1 MKSVLL
7 EKTSLDDLT
16 LARAFI
22 DHEADLLDR
31 LAYAEW
37 LELWAQDGRYIVP
50 IDRQA
55 TDYANQLNH
64 IYDDASMRRQ
74 RVDRLLSGR
83 APSATPIMR
92 TVRTVGR
99 VRLRGTD
106 AGGGLVVSSSL
117 LIVSFKRQA
126 QTLMAADVT
135 HRLIRSANGLKIGE
149 KRVLLI
155 NSDEPLAEMSFLP

>member
-1 MKSVLL
+1 MTNALL
-7 EKTSLDDLT
+7 EKPGLDDLA

-37 LELWAQDGRYIVP
+37 LALWAPDSRYVLP

-55 TDYANQLNH
+55 TDYANRLNH
-64 IYDDASMRRQ
+64 IYDDASMRQQ
-74 RVDRLLSGR
+74 RVERLLSGH

-99 VRLRGTD
+99 VRLLEAD
-106 AGGGLVVSSSL
+106 AGRLVVSSSL
-117 LIVSFKRQA
+117 FIVSFKRQL
-126 QTLMAADVT
+126 QTLIVADVT
-135 HRLIRSANGLKIGE
+135 HRLIRGADGLKIGE
-149 KRVLLI
+149 KLILLI

>member
-1 MKSVLL
+1 MMPLL
-7 EKTSLDDLT
+7 LGKPSLDDLA

-37 LELWAQDGRYIVP
+37 LELWAPDGRYILP

-99 VRLRGTD
+99 VRLLETD
-106 AGGGLVVSSSL
+106 ANDLVVSSSL
-117 LIVSFKRQA
+117 LIVSFKRQL
-126 QTLMAADVT
+126 QTLIAADVT
-135 HRLIRSANGLKIGE
+135 HRLIRSATGLKIGE

-155 NSDEPLAEMSFLP
+155 NSDEALAEMSFLP

>member
-1 MKSVLL
+1 VTLSPFDP
-7 EKTSLDDLT
+7 SRLDELG

-31 LAYAEW
+31 LAYEEW
-37 LELWAQDGRYIVP
+37 LQLWDASGRYILP
-50 IDRQA
+50 IDRD
-55 TDYANQLNH
+55 TDDYANRLNH
-64 IYDDASMRRQ
+64 IYDDASMREQ
-74 RVDRLLSGR
+74 RVGRLLSGH

-99 VRLRGTD
+99 VRMLDSDTKT
-106 AGGGLVVSSSL
+106 LVVASSL
-117 LIVSFKRQA
+117 FIISFKRQV
-126 QTLMAADVT
+126 QTLIAADVT
-135 HRLIRSANGLKIGE
+135 HRLRRDGDGLKIAE